1 MQHGELRT
9 LRCPLSVDKLFMLI
23 FTYFSYIFIAGSR
36 NSHGATRI
44 ESISEEVRGNSSHG
58 PAETENPNENDDNE
72 EVRVLNTTVIH
83 VSCLVLCRTWHWPA
97 AQVLSHP
104 LHPLHLRFRRSHLCA
119 QALWSSTLMRCS
131 TAEWRINTNPV
142 SLRLWAQVGWDQRH
156 RHRSDRAWRPRA
168 QKNWAWQESW
178 NRSVSKTGKIGEKL
192 YHWRY
197 GWIWWSW
204 CRDVLLPF
212 TDAFR
217 LWLSGEHCRLG
228 SWRWRT
234 TKNAGFTTVFAKSRR
249 LWILSNANRTGE
261 TCCIVF
267 IGKRRTTKTH
277 SRVLSSKTLIRQ
289 IGEDISSWREQRSLA
304 QSGKS
309 WNYEAGTPSWI
320 SQ

>member
-58 PAETENPNENDDNE
+58 PAETENPNRNDDNE

-142 SLRLWAQVGWDQRH
+142 SLRLWECPLTDQQSRLEQWSNITLFL
-156 RHRSDRAWRPRA
+156 RKTCREYINLV
-168 QKNWAWQESW
+168 QKSCEENS
-178 NRSVSKTGKIGEKL
+178 SVMYCMQGEFGKET
-192 YHWRY
+192 
-197 GWIWWSW
+197 WWSQT
-204 CRDVLLPF
+204 L
-212 TDAFR
+212 
-217 LWLSGEHCRLG
+217 
-228 SWRWRT
+228 
-234 TKNAGFTTVFAKSRR
+234 K
-249 LWILSNANRTGE
+249 I
-261 TCCIVF
+261 
-267 IGKRRTTKTH
+267 IGGGGRIWK
-277 SRVLSSKTLIRQ
+277 
-289 IGEDISSWREQRSLA
+289 
-304 QSGKS
+304 
-309 WNYEAGTPSWI
+309 PC
-320 SQ
+320 